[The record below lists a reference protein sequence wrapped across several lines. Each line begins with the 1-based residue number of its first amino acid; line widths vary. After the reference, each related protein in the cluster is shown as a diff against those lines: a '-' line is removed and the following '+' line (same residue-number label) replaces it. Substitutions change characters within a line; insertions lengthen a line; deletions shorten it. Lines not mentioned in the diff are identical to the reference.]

1 MKALKLLA
9 IPVLATILTPF
20 AAMARDLP
28 VGWTRLT
35 YVQGNP
41 AELGRIKSNYKLQA
55 KGGKI
60 VAEVEFTDLTKKMA
74 IWCTRGESEYK
85 GCYTCFLNSNAVR
98 FDYYNQNGNKG
109 EGEVVTLATGA
120 LTVGE
125 KWTIVAEDVDYSVSN
140 GQVTFTGSA
149 STITDKM
156 GEVWG
161 AYMTLFASYWGGID
175 NNLADYANYKL
186 YSLKDYRNG
195 VLTHDLVPCL
205 DDQGNATVYDVVD
218 GSTAEFTVVGT
229 LIPGKPVYES
239 DFAAEVPDQVFDGA
253 TPCEPH
259 PVVTSKTS
267 GEVLAEG
274 TDYTLSWDDN
284 DRVGDGAVIVTGQG
298 AYTGQKGVFYFRI
311 TSPYGYGATFY
322 ASPTGADDASCV
334 NFANAGSLKCAM
346 AKAAAE
352 DISIVI
358 LDSGDYDFTGA
369 EATDG
374 SFFEVR
380 KQTTIGSRTG
390 DPEDCRLIGDGA
402 NRLLI
407 VQVTTTLNLAGLTV
421 TNFQA
426 TSSNGGAVYCKPSTG
441 VSVTLNADSC
451 VFSGNGARYGGAIY
465 GGNNKGQLIDCSFI
479 ANVADGGSATAD
491 SQGGGMSAFA
501 GKVVGCLFERC
512 QSIGHRGGAING
524 VPSLISNCTFVANYA
539 GRADHRY
546 SGSATGGGNF
556 TFYNCVFS
564 NNTANGGDLIRGNDG
579 SGCVHKLY
587 DCTLT
592 GNCQFYDNSNYPDKM
607 ELYRCRASGNSGS
620 VCAGSKNENSLF
632 VDNGRNDVSWTTI
645 HFLGG
650 GEFYNCTIV
659 GNKSKRSSNQGGIFG
674 SGARLVNCIVTA
686 NNEVNVDASYTYY
699 ATNCVWNASGKDLLV
714 GEGNITDLA
723 DDAAIKFVGTGDD
736 PYAIG
741 IKSPARDKGANV
753 RGYTK
758 DDRDLIGNPRLSR
771 EGLLDIGCYEY
782 QMTPGLMLL
791 LR

>member
-1 MKALKLLA
+1 MKTLKLLA
-9 IPVLATILTPF
+9 LLAFAAILVVP

-28 VGWTRLT
+28 EGWTRVA

-41 AELGRIKSNYKLQA
+41 AELGRIKANYNLNPT
-55 KGGKI
+55 GLKI
-60 VAEVEFTDLTKKMA
+60 VAEIEFTDVSKDMA
-74 IWCTRGESEYK
+74 VWCTRGEGWNKYSYS
-85 GCYTCFLNSNAVR
+85 CFLSNGGLK
-98 FDYYNQNGNKG
+98 FDYYIENGNSG
-109 EGEVVTLATGA
+109 NGATVSFAGGA
-120 LTVGE
+120 LTVGT
-125 KWTIVAEDVDYSVSN
+125 KWTITADGKTMTVTDGNSTYSGTIPLERS
-140 GQVTFTGSA
+140 
-149 STITDKM
+149 STYVGTLS
-156 GEVWG
+156 
-161 AYMTLFASYWGGID
+161 LFASYYNGID
-175 NNLADYANYKL
+175 NNLADYANYRL
-186 YSLKDYRNG
+186 YSLKDFRNG
-195 VLTHDLVPCL
+195 VLVHDLVPCL

-218 GSTAEFTVVGT
+218 DSTAEFTVVGK

-239 DFAAEVPDQVFDGA
+239 DFAAEVPEWVFDGT

-267 GEVLAEG
+267 GEVLVEG
-274 TDYTLSWDDN
+274 TDYTLLWDDN

-298 AYTGQKGVFYFRI
+298 AYAGQKAVFYFRI
-311 TSPYGYGATFY
+311 TSPYGPGATFY
-322 ASPTGADDASCV
+322 VSPSGADDASCV

-346 AKAAAE
+346 SKAAAE
-352 DISIVI
+352 NVSVVV
-358 LDSGDYDFTGA
+358 LDSGDYDFTCE

-390 DPEDCRLIGDGA
+390 DPADCRLIGDGA

-426 TSSNGGAVYCKPSTG
+426 TSSYGGAIYCKPGTG
-441 VSVTLNADSC
+441 VSVTLGADNC

-465 GGNNKGQLIDCSFI
+465 GGNNKGQLVDCAFI
-479 ANVADGGSATAD
+479 ANVVDGGSATTD
-491 SQGGGMSAFA
+491 SQGGGISAFA
-501 GKVVGCLFERC
+501 GRIIGCLFERC
-512 QSIGHRGGAING
+512 QSIGHRGGAICG
-524 VPSLISNCTFVANYA
+524 VPALISNCVFVANHA
-539 GRADHRY
+539 QRADHRY
-546 SGSATGGGNF
+546 SGSAAGGGSF

-587 DCTLT
+587 DCMLV
-592 GNCQFYDNSNYPDKM
+592 GNCQFYDNSNFPDKM
-607 ELYRCRASGNSGS
+607 ELCRCRVSKNTGA
-620 VCAGSKNENSLF
+620 VCAGSRNENCLF
-632 VDNGRNDVSWTTI
+632 VGNGRNDQSWTAL

-650 GEFYNCTIV
+650 GEFFNCTIADT
-659 GNKSKRSSNQGGIFG
+659 KSKLNGNQGGVFG

-686 NNEVNVDASYTYY
+686 DNQVNPTAASYTYY

-714 GEGNITDLA
+714 GENNITDLA
-723 DDAAIKFVGTGDD
+723 NDAAIKFVGTGDD
-736 PYAIG
+736 PYS
-741 IKSPARDKGANV
+741 IKLNSPARDKGVNV

-758 DDRDLIGNPRLSR
+758 ADGDVIGNPRLSR

-782 QMTPGLMLL
+782 QVTPGLMLL